1 VLTGPWR
8 APSAFWAGEEETM
21 PLPQVDVQLL
31 TDFEQGLDPRF
42 PEKSKIPA
50 RVLGY
55 GEIST
60 VFELGTG
67 PARDLAYKRL
77 PMFRTEEEAQRYQ
90 SLYQTY
96 VAALRDRMGLQ
107 VVPTDTVRL
116 AGKVKGRV
124 VVYIAQEKLPAG
136 AIGHQAIHHLSPE
149 EVSRLV
155 LAVLREMDKVF
166 AFNQEHQGEL
176 EAGLD
181 GQISNWAIVGW
192 NLDKPAL
199 GDEIEL
205 VYFDTSSPLLR
216 VNGEEQLDPELFLRS
231 APSFLVWLLRLLF
244 LQDVMTRYY
253 DLRQVSVDL
262 VANFYKEQRP
272 ELIPGLVDTVNRF
285 FTANVRLRGL
295 KPLTVAEVRAYYRED
310 AWIWRLY
317 LAFKKVDRFLHRL
330 LGKDYPY
337 ILPDKIKR

>member
-1 VLTGPWR
+1 
-8 APSAFWAGEEETM
+8 M
-21 PLPQVDVQLL
+21 PLPTVDVQFLN
-31 TDFEQGLDPRF
+31 DFEKGLDPRC

-60 VFELGTG
+60 VFELGAG
-67 PARDLAYKRL
+67 PERELAYKRL
-77 PMFRTEEEAQRYQ
+77 PMFRTEAEAHNYQ
-90 SLYQTY
+90 ALYQTY
-96 VAALRDRMGLQ
+96 VTALRERMGLQ

-116 AGKVKGRV
+116 VDEAKDRV
-124 VVYIAQEKLPAG
+124 IVYIVQEKLPAG
-136 AIGHQAIHHLSPE
+136 AIGHQAIHYLSPE
-149 EVSRLV
+149 EVARLV

-181 GQISNWAIVGW
+181 GQISNWAIGGF
-192 NLDKPAL
+192 NAETPAL
-199 GDEIEL
+199 PEEIEL

-216 VNGEEQLDPELFLRS
+216 VNGKEQLDPELFLRS

-253 DLRQVSVDL
+253 DFRQVTVDL
-262 VANFYKEQRP
+262 LANFYKEQRP

-285 FTANVRLRGL
+285 FAADARLHAL
-295 KPLTVAEVRAYYRED
+295 QPLTVAEVRAYYRED

-317 LAFKKVDRFLHRL
+317 LAFKKVDRSLHRL

-337 ILPDKIKR
+337 ILPAKVKR

>member
-1 VLTGPWR
+1 
-8 APSAFWAGEEETM
+8 M
-21 PLPQVDVQLL
+21 PLPQVDVQFL
-31 TDFEQGLDPRF
+31 TAFEQGLDPRF
-42 PEKSKIPA
+42 PERSRIPA

-60 VFELGTG
+60 VFELGSG
-67 PARDLAYKRL
+67 HERDLAYKRL

-90 SLYQTY
+90 ALYQAY
-96 VAALRDRMGLQ
+96 VTALRDRMGLQ

-116 AGKVKGRV
+116 PEKVKGRV
-124 VVYIAQEKLPAG
+124 VVYIIQEKLPAG
-136 AIGHQAIHHLSPE
+136 AIGQRAIHRLRPE
-149 EVSRLV
+149 EVDRLV

-166 AFNQEHQGEL
+166 AFNQEHQAEL

-181 GQISNWAIVGW
+181 GQISNWAIAGF
-192 NLDKPAL
+192 DTDTPAL
-199 GDEIEL
+199 GEEIEL
-205 VYFDTSSPLLR
+205 VYLDTSSPLLR
-216 VNGEEQLDPELFLRS
+216 VNGEEQSDPELFLRS

-253 DLRQVSVDL
+253 DLRQVAVDL

-285 FTANVRLRGL
+285 FAANERLHGL
-295 KPLTVAEVRAYYRED
+295 MPLTTAEVRAYYRED

-330 LGKDYPY
+330 LGKEYPY
-337 ILPDKIKR
+337 ILPEKIKR

>member
-1 VLTGPWR
+1 
-8 APSAFWAGEEETM
+8 M
-21 PLPQVDVQLL
+21 PLPNVDVQLL
-31 TDFEQGLDPRF
+31 SDFEKGLDPRF

-60 VFELGTG
+60 VLELGIG
-67 PARDLAYKRL
+67 PEQELAFKRL
-77 PMFRTEEEAQRYQ
+77 PMFRTEDEAQSYQ
-90 SLYQTY
+90 ALCQTY

-107 VVPTDTVRL
+107 VALTDTVRL
-116 AGKVKGRV
+116 VDEAKSRV
-124 VVYIAQEKLPAG
+124 VVYIVQERLPAG

-149 EVSRLV
+149 EVGRLV
-155 LAVLREMDKVF
+155 LAILREMDKVF

-181 GQISNWAIVGW
+181 GQISNWAIVGL
-192 NLDKPAL
+192 NVEKPAL
-199 GDEIEL
+199 GEEIKL
-205 VYFDTSSPLLR
+205 IYFDTSSPLLR

-244 LQDVMTRYY
+244 LKDVMTRYY
-253 DLRQVSVDL
+253 DFRQVTVDL
-262 VANFYKEQRP
+262 VANFFKEQRP
-272 ELIPGLVDTVNRF
+272 DLIPDLVDTVNHF
-285 FTANVRLRGL
+285 FAASVRLRGL

-317 LAFKKVDRFLHRL
+317 LAFKKVDRFLHQL

-337 ILPDKIKR
+337 ILPEKIKR